1 MKMIGSTLTVGIAG
15 GSGSGKTTLT
25 RFLAERFE
33 GQVSVLNHDDYYKA
47 HDNMTFEE
55 RKSLNYD
62 EPDAFDNDLFIEQL
76 AALKAGNDIE
86 CPIYDYSDHN
96 RSHETKT
103 IPHNPLILVDGFLI
117 FADRRICDM
126 MDARVFVDTDADIR
140 FIRRLNRDVK
150 ERGRSLES
158 VINQY
163 RDTVKP
169 MHEKYVQ
176 PSMREADI
184 IVPEGGKNAIAS
196 EMIAAFIEGRLAVL
210 KR

>member
-1 MKMIGSTLTVGIAG
+1 
-15 GSGSGKTTLT
+15 
-25 RFLAERFE
+25 
-33 GQVSVLNHDDYYKA
+33 
-47 HDNMTFEE
+47 MTFEE

-96 RSHETKT
+96 RSRETKT

-184 IVPEGGKNAIAS
+184 IVPEGVKNAIAS
-196 EMIAAFIEGRLAVL
+196 EMIASFNEGRLAAL

>member
-1 MKMIGSTLTVGIAG
+1 MDRSILTVGIAG

-25 RFLAERFE
+25 RFLAERFA

-47 HDNMTFEE
+47 HDNLTFEE

-76 AALKAGNDIE
+76 AVLKSGHSVE
-86 CPIYDYSDHN
+86 CPVYDYSDHN
-96 RSHETKT
+96 RSSVTKT
-103 IPHNPLILVDGFLI
+103 IESKPLILVDGILI
-117 FADRRICDM
+117 FADRRICNM

-150 ERGRSLES
+150 ERGRSIES
-158 VINQY
+158 VISQY

-169 MHEKYVQ
+169 MHEKYVE

-184 IVPEGGKNAIAS
+184 IVPEGGKNAIAA
-196 EMIAAFIEGRLAVL
+196 EMIASFIAGRLAKL
-210 KR
+210 

>member
-1 MKMIGSTLTVGIAG
+1 MDRSILTVGIAG

-25 RFLAERFE
+25 RFLAERFA

-47 HDNMTFEE
+47 HDNLTFEE

-76 AALKAGNDIE
+76 AVLKLGHSVE
-86 CPIYDYSDHN
+86 CPVYDYSDHN
-96 RSHETKT
+96 RSSVTKT
-103 IPHNPLILVDGFLI
+103 IESKPLILVDGILI
-117 FADRRICDM
+117 FADRRICNM

-150 ERGRSLES
+150 ERGRSIES
-158 VINQY
+158 VISQY

-169 MHEKYVQ
+169 MHEKYVE

-184 IVPEGGKNAIAS
+184 IVPEGGKNAIAA
-196 EMIAAFIEGRLAVL
+196 EMIASFIAGRLAEL
-210 KR
+210 